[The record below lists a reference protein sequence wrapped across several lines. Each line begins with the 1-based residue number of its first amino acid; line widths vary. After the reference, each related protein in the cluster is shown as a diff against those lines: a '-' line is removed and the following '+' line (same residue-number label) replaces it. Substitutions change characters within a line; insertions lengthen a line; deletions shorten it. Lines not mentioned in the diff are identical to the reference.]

1 MKAGCP
7 TVNVYYMA
15 NNLVDEIKGRDVRI
29 MYRKL
34 DDKKKWW
41 ISVFADASHAGLPD
55 KVSSA
60 YGVVIFVSNGYV
72 VQEKNPCAVI
82 HWKSG
87 KVKRVVSGAYD
98 AEILALSEGLEEA
111 IINRK
116 QLLAMTGL
124 PKEMIRD

>member
-1 MKAGCP
+1 M
-7 TVNVYYMA
+7 
-15 NNLVDEIKGRDVRI
+15 
-29 MYRKL
+29 
-34 DDKKKWW
+34 
-41 ISVFADASHAGLPD
+41 FADASHAGLPD

-87 KVKRVVSGAYD
+87 KVKHVVSGAYD

-111 IINRK
+111 IIIRK

-124 PKEMIRD
+124 PKEMIEIEGFSDSRGAVEAIDGTTQGIFWGSQ